1 MILSIEEAEKVAELL
16 SRHKEL
22 FKQACDY
29 QDIIQGAGEFT
40 ITTKNGSV
48 TISSEGHSSFG
59 NRVLFDIDVLFG
71 EFLDKIEA
79 ELKEL

>member
-1 MILSIEEAEKVAELL
+1 MSIEEAEKVAELL
-16 SRHKEL
+16 NKHKEL
-22 FKQACDY
+22 FKMACDY
-29 QDIIQGAGEFT
+29 QELIHGANEFT
-40 ITTKNGSV
+40 ITTKKGSI

-71 EFLDKIEA
+71 GYLDKFEA